1 MPWQLTTPVAVGD
14 LDPNGPYNQIAI
26 MRQLHD
32 RRRKQIQLELEY
44 GNTVDDNWVRGITA
58 PAGKQTSIVIEGE
71 DYTTLVTTHA
81 TNDGEL
87 TYDAAKRGL
96 FEHLLAKGIIE
107 AGSIV

>member
-14 LDPNGPYNQIAI
+14 LDPNGPYNQISI

-32 RRRKQIQLELEY
+32 RRRQMIHLELEY
-44 GNTVDDNWVRGITA
+44 GNTVTDNWVPGMT
-58 PAGKQTSIVIEGE
+58 PTGKETSVSIQGE

-81 TNDGEL
+81 SNDGEL

-96 FEHLLAKGIIE
+96 FEYLLAKGIID